1 MIKNIDV
8 FENYPIPKAVFKMA
22 FPTIAGMIVA
32 VFYNMVDMFFVGQ
45 TGDPNQVAAVNVATP
60 VFLFLMAIGN
70 IFGVGGTS
78 FLSRAL
84 GEKNYKKVS
93 NITTFC
99 FYIGLLA
106 GVLGGALLIIF
117 MDPILHSVGT
127 SDNTFQLAKN
137 YLFWLALGGPF
148 VVLFCV
154 YSNLI
159 RGEGSANASMFG
171 SMAGTITNIILDPI
185 FILDS
190 FCGIKCLGLGV
201 SGAAM
206 ATIIGNIVS
215 VIFYLCHVIFK
226 SSIITINPKYLKLS
240 RWILTG
246 IITIGLPASLTNI
259 LMSLS
264 NIAVN
269 KFLVQYG
276 DISVAG
282 MGIAMKANML
292 VIFMQLGTGIGISPL
307 VGYCFGAKNFNRLRG
322 IIKFSVLYNVM
333 VGVILTTIYFLFT
346 EQIVSTFISGDGE
359 LVQETIK
366 SGITC
371 LKALMLS
378 SPFIGILFILN
389 FSFQGMGK
397 AIPSLMLAISRQ
409 GFIFLPLIIIL
420 NSLIGFRGVI
430 LAQPIADL
438 CSVTIAA
445 TMFFF
450 VNKNFNKIEAKN
462 S

>member
-1 MIKNIDV
+1 MLKNIDV

-84 GEKNYKKVS
+84 GEKNYQKVS
-93 NITTFC
+93 NISTFC
-99 FYIGLLA
+99 FYIGIVS
-106 GVLGGALLIIF
+106 GIIGGILLIVF
-117 MDPILHSVGT
+117 MNPILHSVGT
-127 SDNTFQLAKN
+127 SDNTFSLAKS
-137 YLFWLALGGPF
+137 YLFYLSLGGPF

-171 SMAGTITNIILDPI
+171 SIAGTITNIILDPF
-185 FILDS
+185 FILDT
-190 FCGIKCLGLGV
+190 FLGIKGLGLGV

-215 VIFYLCHVIFK
+215 VTYYLIHVIFK
-226 SSIITINPKYLKLS
+226 SSILTINPKYLKIS
-240 RWILTG
+240 GWIFAG
-246 IITIGLPASLTNI
+246 VITIGLPASITNI

-264 NIAVN
+264 NIVIN

-276 DISVAG
+276 DICVAG

-292 VIFMQLGTGIGISPL
+292 VIFIQLGTGIGIAPL
-307 VGYCFGAKNFNRLRG
+307 VGYCFGAKNFKRMKG
-322 IIKFSVLYNVM
+322 IIKFAILCNFT
-333 VGVILTTIYFLFT
+333 VGLILTTIYFIFT
-346 EQIVSTFISGDGE
+346 ENIVSTFISGDGE
-359 LVQETIK
+359 LVLKTIEN
-366 SGITC
+366 GIIC
-371 LKALMLS
+371 LKALMIS
-378 SPFIGILFILN
+378 SSFIGIMFIFN
-389 FSFQGMGK
+389 FAFQGMGK
-397 AIPSLMLAISRQ
+397 ALPSLVLAVSRQ

-420 NSLIGFRGVI
+420 NATLGFRGIV

-438 CSVTIAA
+438 FSVVFALV
-445 TMFFF
+445 MFLCI
-450 VNKNFNKIEAKN
+450 NKNLGKTE